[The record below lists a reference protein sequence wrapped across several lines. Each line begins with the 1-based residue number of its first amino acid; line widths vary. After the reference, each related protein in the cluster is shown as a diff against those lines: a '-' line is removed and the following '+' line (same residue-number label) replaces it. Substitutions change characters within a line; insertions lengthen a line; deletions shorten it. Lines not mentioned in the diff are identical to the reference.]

1 MSKLSWLLMW
11 LYMTGAAAFG
21 GWRGQELWSDW
32 VIWCFLL
39 PPLAWGVLKIIGE
52 WRRNPYWL
60 TIKVGLLMTGM
71 LVVVMGGLGLGF
83 AAIAANATVKWS
95 ASPMV
100 RVIESIAV
108 VAVGVALTW
117 ATKGFRGTAELVEI
131 SGSENTKAPAE
142 SEPTPERRGS

>member
-1 MSKLSWLLMW
+1 MW

-21 GWRGQELWSDW
+21 GWRGQDLWSDW

-39 PPLAWGVLKIIGE
+39 PPLAWGVFKIIWE

-95 ASPMV
+95 ASPTV
-100 RVIESIAV
+100 RVIESIAM
-108 VAVGVALTW
+108 VAVCVALTW
-117 ATKGFRGTAELVEI
+117 ATKGFRGPAEPEEA
-131 SGSENTKAPAE
+131 SGSESTKAPAK
-142 SEPTPERRGS
+142 SEPTHERGDS